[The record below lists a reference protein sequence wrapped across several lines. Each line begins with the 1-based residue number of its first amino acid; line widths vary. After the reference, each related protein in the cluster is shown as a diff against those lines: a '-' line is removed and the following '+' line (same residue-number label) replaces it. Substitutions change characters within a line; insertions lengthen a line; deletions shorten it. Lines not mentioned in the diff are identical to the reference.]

1 MGRRVPT
8 IFVCPA
14 TARSIS
20 PLSYGKLAQE
30 YRKNAVNGASP
41 VRLVIMLY
49 DGSIRFMESG
59 KQAILAKDLQKQ
71 NDQLQRA
78 QKIVLEL
85 MSSLD
90 MQKGGEIAQNLL
102 GLYTFVIEQLIEANM
117 KDLTG
122 PVDESIKIMSS
133 LRESWVQ
140 IESQNLAGQSLKE
153 IASVA

>member
-1 MGRRVPT
+1 M
-8 IFVCPA
+8 A
-14 TARSIS
+14 
-20 PLSYGKLAQE
+20 YGKLAQE

-59 KQAILAKDLQKQ
+59 KQAILARDLPKQ
-71 NDQLQRA
+71 NESLQRA

-90 MQKGGEIAQNLL
+90 MSKGGDIAQNLL
-102 GLYTFVIEQLIEANM
+102 GLYTYVIEQLIDANV
-117 KDLTG
+117 KDLTE
-122 PVDESIKIMSS
+122 PIDESIKIMSD

-140 IESQNLAGQSLKE
+140 IELQNLAAHACKE

>member
-1 MGRRVPT
+1 
-8 IFVCPA
+8 
-14 TARSIS
+14 
-20 PLSYGKLAQE
+20 
-30 YRKNAVNGASP
+30 
-41 VRLVIMLY
+41 MLY

>member
-1 MGRRVPT
+1 M
-8 IFVCPA
+8 
-14 TARSIS
+14 
-20 PLSYGKLAQE
+20 SYGKLAQE